1 MHAARSHSSSS
12 SSSDLGGTA
21 ADLHCPNMASDWPA
35 LPTVT
40 LLVGWMV
47 LLTTA
52 PRTCVNRQRCL
63 VRTAKPN
70 RQRVHVCVC
79 VSACVH
85 ACIRVCVFNSTLPLF
100 KTDQT
105 AMLISCSNN
114 CCRCGALLSETSTDQ
129 EGKIMWKK
137 KKKKTRLV
145 QQEQKSL
152 HSASDVAESAWL
164 PDHPAMMWK

>member
-1 MHAARSHSSSS
+1 MHTARSHSSSS

-21 ADLHCPNMASDWPA
+21 AGLHCPNMASDWPA

-52 PRTCVNRQRCL
+52 LRTCVNRRRWL
-63 VRTAKPN
+63 VRTAKPT

-79 VSACVH
+79 ECMCTCMS

-100 KTDQT
+100 KMDQT
-105 AMLISCSNN
+105 SMLISCSNN
-114 CCRCGALLSETSTDQ
+114 CCQCAALLSETSTDE
-129 EGKIMWKK
+129 EGKIMWKT
-137 KKKKTRLV
+137 KKKTRLV

-164 PDHPAMMWK
+164 